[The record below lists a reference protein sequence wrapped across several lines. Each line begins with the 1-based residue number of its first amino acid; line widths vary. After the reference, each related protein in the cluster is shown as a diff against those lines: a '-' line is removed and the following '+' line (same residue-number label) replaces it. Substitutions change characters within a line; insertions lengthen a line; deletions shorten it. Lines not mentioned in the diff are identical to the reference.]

1 MDTKEKITIFHI
13 YRKDGSALFLH
24 PFDSPDKLV
33 SVLRKCGIRG
43 RYGREPR
50 VESLTL
56 FRNDLYRMIEGAVKS
71 WVMEVRFIPRFIMSA
86 AVFLFAYLFFALV
99 IPDPIPIVDEILI
112 GAGLAIVT
120 YFLLGRRDQ
129 RSNLALRSRV
139 ELRTAVDRI
148 VFEQDPFVKEVEEAL
163 QQSESESREK
173 VIRQMFDD
181 PSGRFNVADEDDVRQ
196 MLSYLEKR
204 FGTKDYRKHEKLI
217 SRAKAISSK
226 ESDVEVLSKWS
237 ESKKIDLSLF
247 DVYRRVKKSYRQ
259 VK

>member
-1 MDTKEKITIFHI
+1 M
-13 YRKDGSALFLH
+13 
-24 PFDSPDKLV
+24 
-33 SVLRKCGIRG
+33 
-43 RYGREPR
+43 
-50 VESLTL
+50 TL

-86 AVFLFAYLFFALV
+86 AVFLLAFLFLAFV
-99 IPDPIPIVDEILI
+99 IPDPIPLVDEILI
-112 GAGLAIVT
+112 GAGLAIVA

-129 RSNLALRSRV
+129 RSNLALRTRV

-148 VFEQDPFVKEVEEAL
+148 VFEEDPFVKEVEEAL
-163 QQSESESREK
+163 QQNESESREK
-173 VIRQMFDD
+173 VIRQMLEDL
-181 PSGRFNVADEDDVRQ
+181 SGRFNVADQEDVKQ

-204 FGTKDYRKHEKLI
+204 FGTKDYRRHEKLI

-226 ESDVEVLSKWS
+226 ESDLEMLSRWS

-247 DVYRRVKKSYRQ
+247 DVYRRVKRSYRQ